1 MIGRRSCRET
11 IPMVVFERRINL
23 SAFLELQKMM
33 IAFEVGIGTKPYEW
47 RNGGAI
53 MSQSPQK

>member
-1 MIGRRSCRET
+1 
-11 IPMVVFERRINL
+11 MVVFERRINL